1 MIALHSIQK
10 LLILSFRP
18 LYILLAWI
26 SFHVWRVLK
35 VLFQHSLHH
44 GMQACKQGGKE
55 AYYYG
60 QQLLQYQKSLSREAV
75 YIELTIL
82 TVLVSLYAIRR
93 YIQKKR
99 YVERLL
105 KWYTLKRNLVQKV
118 RLFNLS
124 LLYLFLH

>member
-1 MIALHSIQK
+1 
-10 LLILSFRP
+10 
-18 LYILLAWI
+18 
-26 SFHVWRVLK
+26 
-35 VLFQHSLHH
+35 
-44 GMQACKQGGKE
+44 MQACKQGGKE